1 MVTLAHAIEQLDTT
15 RAELLELIDGIDQA
29 ALDRKGVLGAWSVK
43 NMLAHIAAWEAW
55 VVQALPGRLAS
66 GTTPPD
72 LAQRLVDEDAS
83 NAEEVA
89 EREELTP
96 EEQLMEL
103 ERNRAELLAFVRG
116 LDEAALARSNLWDA
130 WPGTLPEYLLDALRD
145 HEAAHVQ
152 ELRTRLATMTR

>member
-1 MVTLAHAIEQLDTT
+1 MVTLAQAIKQLDIT
-15 RAELLELIDGIDQA
+15 RAELLDLIDGIDHA
-29 ALDRKGVLGAWSVK
+29 ALDRKNVIGAWSIK

-55 VVQALPGRLAS
+55 VVQALPARLAS

-96 EEQLMEL
+96 DEQLMEL
-103 ERNRAELLAFVRG
+103 ERNRAELLAILRS
-116 LDEAALARSNLWDA
+116 LDEATLARSNLWDT
-130 WPGTLPEYLLDALRD
+130 WTGTLPEYLLDALRD